1 MDRDWPVSRLSLFR
15 FEHAALPQAACSQ
28 SASTQDGWRAGVFS
42 GYATVGVAVVLALV
56 LSAVSAPTRAQT
68 TDDIRGWLL
77 DVNRAAQQQT
87 FVGTMVV
94 QSGADMVSAKIW
106 HIDHNGVA
114 LERVDLLS
122 GEPHTTMR
130 KGETV
135 FGVDH
140 ANKVVR
146 QERRSDL
153 GLFPAVRGSAGERV
167 AQHYVMQSLSA
178 TRVAGRATVGV
189 ALQAKD
195 AWRHSYRIWRD
206 VNSGLVLKWQTVST
220 TSGDVLEQVAY
231 SDIAVASG
239 IDVPQMQAW
248 QQVPKNYMVM
258 RKDTQSFEAG
268 ALGWQQ
274 RAPVAG
280 FESGMVNKPRLNG
293 QLIDGAPAQWLFSD
307 GLASVSLFVEPLS
320 ARGQRQPSAVLLG
333 ATSSV
338 SAAVPPMWVTAVG
351 EAPVA
356 TLRALLASVQFQ

>member
-1 MDRDWPVSRLSLFR
+1 
-15 FEHAALPQAACSQ
+15 
-28 SASTQDGWRAGVFS
+28 
-42 GYATVGVAVVLALV
+42 
-56 LSAVSAPTRAQT
+56 
-68 TDDIRGWLL
+68 
-77 DVNRAAQQQT
+77 
-87 FVGTMVV
+87 
-94 QSGADMVSAKIW
+94 
-106 HIDHNGVA
+106 
-114 LERVDLLS
+114 
-122 GEPHTTMR
+122 
-130 KGETV
+130 
-135 FGVDH
+135 
-140 ANKVVR
+140 
-146 QERRSDL
+146 
-153 GLFPAVRGSAGERV
+153 
-167 AQHYVMQSLSA
+167 
-178 TRVAGRATVGV
+178 
-189 ALQAKD
+189 
-195 AWRHSYRIWRD
+195 
-206 VNSGLVLKWQTVST
+206 LVLKWQTVST

-239 IDVPQMQAW
+239 VDVPQMQAW

-293 QLIDGAPAQWLFSD
+293 QLIEGAPAQWLFSD

-356 TLRALLASVQFQ
+356 TLRALLTSVQFQ